1 MINCVC
7 VKRSGSFIFV
17 SIVCTK
23 RSDLF
28 IFILLHNMSQILDF
42 HQFHD
47 QYFYYTCLCEMF
59 EVNYLRRKYNKR
71 SAAPLTPSIVPKISI
86 KSCFDGFV
94 FSRSSYNITFLC
106 LFLCFVCFSGFAS
119 FILKYKTFCKL
130 RARKIHFPKY
140 FELRKL
146 LPEIEES
153 SVS

>member
-7 VKRSGSFIFV
+7 VRRSGSFIFV
-17 SIVCTK
+17 YIVCTK

-47 QYFYYTCLCEMF
+47 QYFYCTCLCEMF

-94 FSRSSYNITFLC
+94 FQDPVIILHFY
-106 LFLCFVCFSGFAS
+106 VCFYVLF
-119 FILKYKTFCKL
+119 
-130 RARKIHFPKY
+130 
-140 FELRKL
+140 
-146 LPEIEES
+146 
-153 SVS
+153 VSQDLQVLS